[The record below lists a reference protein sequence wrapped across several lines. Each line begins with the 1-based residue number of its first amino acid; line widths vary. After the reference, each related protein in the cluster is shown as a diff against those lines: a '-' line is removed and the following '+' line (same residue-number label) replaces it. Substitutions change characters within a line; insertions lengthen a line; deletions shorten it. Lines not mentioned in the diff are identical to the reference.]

1 VSKLKFKNCDQ
12 VWFLK
17 SHVGEDPLERT
28 VKMLVESTLRINTKG
43 LTFINKTLR
52 HIGIT
57 RMEEGMVS
65 VEKGMRITR
74 HMDMKSYAKFNAF
87 ILDLK
92 QHTCQNL
99 ISRNSI
105 LAKEKSVNYQDL
117 VIDQNLKIKNKT
129 SNVACPSIQIWVFI
143 SYRCCLV
150 ILVLLNIL
158 FTFLYLNMN
167 LSIMLKNLSASK
179 LLL

>member
-1 VSKLKFKNCDQ
+1 VQSIFLVSKLKFKNCDQ

-57 RMEEGMVS
+57 R
-65 VEKGMRITR
+65 GMRITR